1 MRRIASLA
9 AVLGLATLAGAASVA
24 TAIPAPPPAAS
35 KAPAVAKI
43 GEAAPAFTLKDLD
56 GKEHSLAD
64 FKGKIVVLEWFCP
77 TCPYSGGKSRNS
89 IHTTGQVKTL
99 LEGLKKVDE
108 DVVYLAIDS
117 STYKMGMS
125 ADDLTKKDKE
135 LAEKLGIKTP
145 ILIDADTSVAKAYQ
159 AKTTPHCYVIDGDG
173 VLRYMGAFSDQAE
186 TNYVL
191 NAVKAVKNGSEVS
204 PAETRP
210 FGCGVKVKG

>member
-1 MRRIASLA
+1 MRRITSLA

-24 TAIPAPPPAAS
+24 TALPAPPPAAA

-56 GKEHSLAD
+56 GTEHSLAD

-89 IHTTGQVKTL
+89 IHTTGQVKSL

-125 ADDLTKKDKE
+125 ADDLAKKDKE

-145 ILIDADTSVAKAYQ
+145 ILIDADTKVAKAYQ

-191 NAVKAVKNGSEVS
+191 KAVTAVKNGSTVS

-210 FGCGVKVKG
+210 FGCGVKVK